1 MTEII
6 FSFDTEDFTSV
17 ESMDTILEEANLFR
31 EEGVRGCFCLVG
43 LLAKHMKE
51 WGRTDVIE
59 ALSYHEI
66 DSHTYGHTLHPM
78 INEYTDIEDADEA
91 IARVIKEETLA
102 LDYIKDTMGVDRVYA
117 AVPPGNQKSYAAMY
131 AYAKM
136 GIPIY
141 ADTFCDPLDGS
152 GSHYCNIYHIAY
164 VDTMESFMY
173 GGEEDI
179 RRLLDRV
186 ATRQRAVIYTHPNM
200 ARYADFWDQINYHK
214 ENLVPFGEW
223 KMAPRRPEEVTQRF
237 YENIRIMIRLIKAD
251 PRFRITTYE
260 EVAAELAKEPA
271 RILTPAD
278 LPAIREQLQKSFF
291 PVKKPYSLSLSDMIL
306 ACRDFLLGKDTHTC
320 GDVYGFLSRPHAV
333 TAPVTVTAEAIR
345 ASATQLLDDAF
356 LPTELR
362 VGDAVIGPRDWLC
375 AAIEVL
381 LGAETVTVEPAEP
394 LPCLDILPEVRDS
407 NFRGTWQH
415 SDSFM
420 DNYLSDRLRYQ
431 SWTMRF

>member
-1 MTEII
+1 MTELI
-6 FSFDTEDFTSV
+6 FSFDTEDFTSS

-51 WGRTDVIE
+51 WGREDVIE
-59 ALSYHEI
+59 ALSHHEI

-78 INEYTDIEDADEA
+78 INEYTDIEDVDEA
-91 IARVIKEETLA
+91 IARVVKEESLA
-102 LDYIKDTMGVDRVYA
+102 IDYIKATTGAERIYA

-131 AYAKM
+131 GYAKM

-141 ADTFCDPLDGS
+141 ADTFCDPLDGR

-164 VDTMESFMY
+164 VEAMECIMH
-173 GGEEDI
+173 GDEADI
-179 RRLLDRV
+179 RRLLDMV
-186 ATRQRAVIYTHPNM
+186 ATRKRAVLYTHPNM
-200 ARYADFWDQINYHK
+200 ARYSEFWDQVNYHK

-223 KMAPRRPEEVTQRF
+223 KMCKRRPEEETQKF
-237 YENIRIMIRLIKAD
+237 YANLRTLIRLVKAD

-260 EVAAELAKEPA
+260 EVTAELEKEPV
-271 RILTPAD
+271 RMVTLAD
-278 LPAIREQLQKSFF
+278 IPAIRAQLAENFF
-291 PVKKPYSLSLSDMIL
+291 PVEKPYSLSLTDIL
-306 ACRDFLLGKDTHTC
+306 WSCRDLLAGKESHTC
-320 GDVYGFLSRPHAV
+320 GDVYGFLDKPYAI
-333 TAPVTVTAEAIR
+333 TEPVTVKAEDVR
-345 ASATQLLDDAF
+345 AAAAQLGDGF
-356 LPTELR
+356 LPASLE
-362 VGDAVIGPRDWLC
+362 VGGVTLGLRDWMT
-375 AAIEVL
+375 AALAVL
-381 LGAETVTVEPAEP
+381 SGEETVTVSPADP

-407 NFRGTWQH
+407 SFRGTWQH

>member
-6 FSFDTEDFTSV
+6 FSFDTEDFTSS

-43 LLAKHMKE
+43 LLAKHMKD

-59 ALSYHEI
+59 ALSHHEI
-66 DSHTYGHTLHPM
+66 NSHTYGHTLHPM
-78 INEYTDIEDADEA
+78 INEYTDIENADEA
-91 IARVIKEETLA
+91 IRRVVEQESLA
-102 LDYIKDTMGVDRVYA
+102 IDMIRDTTGAERIYA

-152 GSHYCNIYHIAY
+152 GSYYCNIYHIAY
-164 VDTMESFMY
+164 VETMESFMY
-173 GGEEDI
+173 GDESDI
-179 RRLLDRV
+179 RRLLDRL
-186 ATRQRAVIYTHPNM
+186 AERKRAVIYTHPNM
-200 ARYADFWDQINYHK
+200 ARYSDFWDQINYHK
-214 ENLVPFGEW
+214 ENLVPFGQW

-237 YENIRIMIRLIKAD
+237 YENIRTMIRLIKAD
-251 PRFRITTYE
+251 PRFRITTYGE
-260 EVAAELAKEPA
+260 IAAELAKEPTRTVTA
-271 RILTPAD
+271 AD
-278 LPAIREQLQKSFF
+278 LPAIRAQLAENFF
-291 PVKKPYSLSLSDMIL
+291 PVESPCSLSLSDMML
-306 ACRDFLLGKDTHTC
+306 ACRDLLLGKASHTC
-320 GDVYGFLSRPHAV
+320 GDVYGFLSAPCGIKK
-333 TAPVTVTAEAIR
+333 PVTVEAEDIR
-345 ASATQLLDDAF
+345 ASASQIGDGF
-356 LPTELR
+356 LPAVIQ
-362 VGDAVIGPRDWLC
+362 VGDAVIGPRDWLT
-375 AAIEVL
+375 AALAVL
-381 LGAETVTVEPAEP
+381 SGEETVTLTPAEQ